1 MESSIS
7 DEIGLAISDTKYLYT
22 TFEETSSSESV
33 ILAQIYSCKF
43 SHFGFEVTL
52 PSWAANGILL
62 LFLIATAPSAFTVDM
77 FLG

>member
-1 MESSIS
+1 MESSVS
-7 DEIGLAISDTKYLYT
+7 DEISLAISDTKYLST
-22 TFEETSSSESV
+22 MFSETSSSESA

-62 LFLIATAPSAFTVDM
+62 LFLIATAPSALLLTCF
-77 FLG
+77 